1 MEDITIIPRPRN
13 ILYMGYNYNSSY
25 FMIGTDI
32 GFQVHQTYPLALKFS
47 RILNGGIGLVQN
59 LNKSNIFCLVGG
71 GLSPKYAPNK
81 LLIWDDKEGKEI
93 YEFRFNSFV
102 LNCFIKLKYI
112 FIFCKD
118 TINIISLQ
126 TMKTVEVILTIDN
139 PDGVG
144 TISSSI
150 DKYILSWP
158 DLAKGKIALKDFSE
172 LKSSSVTLSAL
183 SQEQKSLFRKKLSFK
198 VHESAISFLKLNSD
212 GNKLATASKRGT
224 IIRIIDTINACII
237 QELKRGNGESKI
249 YSINFSYDNNFLG
262 ITSDHGTA
270 HIFVINKNKNKNEI
284 TNSLCE
290 KSKIIEKENI
300 NENNNIEKN
309 IVNQNIIIENNN
321 KDNEK
326 DNNNKDDKNIKKIV
340 LKEDN
345 DINGFEIFE
354 KENNDE
360 NKIKDKNNEDNDNN
374 IKDININNNQDNN
387 DNNFEIINEEL
398 TKSDVVDKNNNYKN
412 QQSIFRGV
420 GKMMGFSSIFQSEWS
435 FTSFK
440 IPYKEQSFISF
451 IQGDKNNNKII
462 VIDKSGNYTAAQI
475 NMDKEAKIIQRDLLI

>member
-1 MEDITIIPRPRN
+1 MDDLTIIPRPRK

-71 GLSPKYAPNK
+71 GVSPKYAPNK
-81 LLIWDDKEGKEI
+81 LLIWDDKAGKEI
-93 YEFRFNSFV
+93 YEFRFNSYV

-126 TMKTVEVILTIDN
+126 TMKTVEIILTIDN

-144 TISSSI
+144 TISSAI

-183 SQEQKSLFRKKLSFK
+183 SHEQNSLFKQKLSFR
-198 VHESAISFLKLNSD
+198 VHESGISLLKLNDD
-212 GNKLATASKRGT
+212 GSKLATASKRGT
-224 IIRIIDTINACII
+224 IIRIIDTINACVI

-249 YSINFSYDNNFLG
+249 YSINFSYDNNFVG

-270 HIFVINKNKNKNEI
+270 HIFVINKNKAEI
-284 TNSLCE
+284 SNAFAES
-290 KSKIIEKENI
+290 SKIIEKENKIIEDNII
-300 NENNNIEKN
+300 NNDNDNDNQNKDDINNNKINILNEDNNINDFEVYDKENKDEKIIIDNEEDEIEEKNEDDNNNEKN
-309 IVNQNIIIENNN
+309 IVN
-321 KDNEK
+321 
-326 DNNNKDDKNIKKIV
+326 
-340 LKEDN
+340 
-345 DINGFEIFE
+345 
-354 KENNDE
+354 
-360 NKIKDKNNEDNDNN
+360 NN
-374 IKDININNNQDNN
+374 IDNR
-387 DNNFEIINEEL
+387 NNFEIINDEM
-398 TKSDVVDKNNNYKN
+398 TKSDVIEKNNNYQN
-412 QQSIFRGV
+412 QKSILSGV
-420 GKMMGFSSIFQSEWS
+420 SKMMGFSSIFQSEWS

-462 VIDKSGNYTAAQI
+462 VIDKSGNYTAAEI
-475 NMDKEAKIIQRDLLI
+475 NKDKETKIIQRDFLI